1 MKGNGFK
8 IYLKAKVGLYSV
20 MGIFM
25 MVCGVMGYRKVKECT
40 LVGKRNGDM
49 KEVGKKGDRMVMGSR
64 VLLMVRIIK
73 GIFKMES
80 GMGKVNSSIMM
91 VDNTMGIL
99 YKVSLMEMV

>member
-20 MGIFM
+20 MVIFM
-25 MVCGVMGYRKVKECT
+25 MVCGVMGYRKVKEYT
-40 LVGKRNGDM
+40 QVGKRNGDM
-49 KEVGKKGDRMVMGSR
+49 KEVGKKGNKMVMGSK
-64 VLLMVRIIK
+64 VLAMEHIMK

-91 VDNTMGIL
+91 VENIMEIL